1 MLACWRAE
9 NVRCTAG
16 IRCVFPASSAIVQS
30 INFIDTVSLNAAS
43 LLARFVLPCLCLWR
57 VAVSVSLAVFVCRVS
72 GE

>member
-1 MLACWRAE
+1 ME

-16 IRCVFPASSAIVQS
+16 VRWVFPASSAIVLS
-30 INFIDTVSLNAAS
+30 INFIDTVSLNTAS
-43 LLARFVLPCLCLWR
+43 LLARFMQACLCLWC